1 MFYDKSITRIIN
13 SGKFPAEELF
23 DIPYVPISDNKEL
36 LASGMK
42 YIKESEGCLCSLL
55 FVGYAQSLNKP
66 EIFSDEC
73 HLLYD
78 FYTFLLS
85 GYINRYRYFSVEF
98 IEDQVDLGITALDK
112 SVVMA
117 IYMYWNN
124 LTVFDLFDDT
134 ENDEHEKILFG
145 IRELLSRIYRKE
157 LSTGKTVDVD
167 LLIENIEELDGDDE
181 AAIFDYFFD
190 ESWNADS
197 FLSEALVEIDEYDL
211 ERIKAI
217 CDAMNRCE
225 TKIASF
231 IAKQTCYVNDDE
243 NIQSWDLFL
252 NLCNHRI
259 VHEKAVV
266 NSISDANIS
275 RKIHAFQAYVD
286 EINSDIV
293 CLGEKNIQVSS
304 FVNSIKERFGVAPDY
319 CFAKTADGRI
329 VPINRYL
336 IELVSNAR
344 TFNYLLIVY
353 HLFRLNP
360 NRDNAER
367 FFLEAY
373 KYVIRNTEGEFRQ
386 HNNAIGY
393 INGCRVNIEEYYK
406 QVETNIPN
414 LKFDKIQDDDLLS
427 AEDPIES
434 ISTYY
439 FNALNDMA
447 IESFDYSDEDKVMGY
462 FGNMLLALVD
472 KENGDEYESEMNRL
486 SAEIYGQFSNCT
498 PGDYEKLV
506 EQIDARRIVFL
517 VNILY
522 LLVQAID
529 LIRVNSLYR
538 LNEKGQAVL
547 DESYALFKK
556 VQKVIE
562 RNAYNNIDINC
573 MDIGEYRLF
582 MNIDSSQ
589 IEKAEARNEIKTLT
603 DLHSLVQPWIE
614 NVIANID
621 IRNIEQVLNS
631 SLEIRKRLNEFPDS
645 DWKKERVKWFD
656 SQSAEL
662 RQRLIECVNDCDS
675 ADKVRSKLIDMF
687 GDSFQ
692 LLPASTVTTLTT
704 AEMLYEEYVVDKNN
718 DLNIDY
724 SFISALFY
732 QSVED
737 AYNILLW
744 EKYIEYIN
752 AEGVLDGLK
761 YLNKESIKGYFPDK
775 PSYYVFYNKGNGKY
789 SVKKNC
795 MMNSFVTILDCYTPD
810 NQLMMF
816 RRFLEILLG
825 YSGRED
831 DLREKID
838 GFRNSMKTA
847 ATRRNDSSHAHII
860 NRSECVKDR
869 EMVIGTKDVPGVM
882 FQLVS
887 LFRDHNE

>member
-1 MFYDKSITRIIN
+1 
-13 SGKFPAEELF
+13 
-23 DIPYVPISDNKEL
+23 
-36 LASGMK
+36 
-42 YIKESEGCLCSLL
+42 
-55 FVGYAQSLNKP
+55 
-66 EIFSDEC
+66 
-73 HLLYD
+73 
-78 FYTFLLS
+78 
-85 GYINRYRYFSVEF
+85 
-98 IEDQVDLGITALDK
+98 
-112 SVVMA
+112 
-117 IYMYWNN
+117 
-124 LTVFDLFDDT
+124 
-134 ENDEHEKILFG
+134 
-145 IRELLSRIYRKE
+145 
-157 LSTGKTVDVD
+157 
-167 LLIENIEELDGDDE
+167 
-181 AAIFDYFFD
+181 
-190 ESWNADS
+190 
-197 FLSEALVEIDEYDL
+197 
-211 ERIKAI
+211 
-217 CDAMNRCE
+217 
-225 TKIASF
+225 
-231 IAKQTCYVNDDE
+231 
-243 NIQSWDLFL
+243 
-252 NLCNHRI
+252 
-259 VHEKAVV
+259 
-266 NSISDANIS
+266 
-275 RKIHAFQAYVD
+275 
-286 EINSDIV
+286 
-293 CLGEKNIQVSS
+293 
-304 FVNSIKERFGVAPDY
+304 
-319 CFAKTADGRI
+319 
-329 VPINRYL
+329 
-336 IELVSNAR
+336 
-344 TFNYLLIVY
+344 
-353 HLFRLNP
+353 
-360 NRDNAER
+360 
-367 FFLEAY
+367 
-373 KYVIRNTEGEFRQ
+373 
-386 HNNAIGY
+386 
-393 INGCRVNIEEYYK
+393 
-406 QVETNIPN
+406 
-414 LKFDKIQDDDLLS
+414 
-427 AEDPIES
+427 
-434 ISTYY
+434 
-439 FNALNDMA
+439 
-447 IESFDYSDEDKVMGY
+447 
-462 FGNMLLALVD
+462 
-472 KENGDEYESEMNRL
+472 
-486 SAEIYGQFSNCT
+486 
-498 PGDYEKLV
+498 
-506 EQIDARRIVFL
+506 
-517 VNILY
+517 
-522 LLVQAID
+522 
-529 LIRVNSLYR
+529 
-538 LNEKGQAVL
+538 
-547 DESYALFKK
+547 
-556 VQKVIE
+556 
-562 RNAYNNIDINC
+562 